1 MFQILIV
8 KFFNFPF
15 FGSFDLF
22 RGARKLFFKEH
33 CLFMTWIGFPV
44 CSLVYIDVLKKKFCG
59 GAANRQNRSSRSLD
73 SRELTRIFG
82 LFNQFI

>member
-1 MFQILIV
+1 
-8 KFFNFPF
+8 
-15 FGSFDLF
+15 
-22 RGARKLFFKEH
+22 
-33 CLFMTWIGFPV
+33 MTWIGFPV